1 MAWKVDLVVSFSLF
15 LFCYSRTTM
24 PNQRF
29 MSTEFVNLIWLMMW
43 WKVVSIVRS
52 VKSVSFMRF
61 WQEIKWSFLFILAN
75 VAISN
80 VSKMLEKANML
91 LLTKET
97 TEKDRSLKTQLLLS
111 TNYQGTEKVSGEQV
125 WKNAGFF
132 SMELF

>member
-111 TNYQGTEKVSGEQV
+111 TNY
-125 WKNAGFF
+125 
-132 SMELF
+132 